1 MIPERDDII
10 YDINQFSPSKHSF
23 IYLEKIRLKK
33 IFIFDLKLFIK
44 KAI

>member
-23 IYLEKIRLKK
+23 IH
-33 IFIFDLKLFIK
+33 LFGKNSIEEN
-44 KAI
+44 IYF